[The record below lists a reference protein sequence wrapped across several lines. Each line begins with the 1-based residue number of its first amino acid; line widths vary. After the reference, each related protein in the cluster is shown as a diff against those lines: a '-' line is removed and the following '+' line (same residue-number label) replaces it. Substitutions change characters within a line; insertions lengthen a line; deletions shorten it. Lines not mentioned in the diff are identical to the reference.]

1 MRMISTLLAATAA
14 LGLATAASAQD
25 SDPSTDYNGFYI
37 GGTIGTTAQN
47 NDGGSTVVFDT
58 NRDGTFNENVLTSTG
73 GNAFSPGF
81 CNGFSTA
88 NAPGGC
94 RKDEN
99 GLEYSVR
106 MGYDA
111 RLGNNLVAGVLI
123 EGAKSSARDG
133 SSAFSTTPAGYSF
146 DRELDYAVSARARL
160 GFTPGGGG
168 LMYVTGGGSY
178 AKIDHTFSTT
188 NTANSFTP
196 FNDGKMVW
204 GWQAGGGA
212 EVLLSRNLSL
222 GLEYLYNRYN
232 DDEYFVA
239 VGNGTAGATNPF
251 VLAGGV
257 NMRPSETR
265 YDYHSLRATMSFRF

>member
-1 MRMISTLLAATAA
+1 MRMISTLLAASAA

-25 SDPSTDYNGFYI
+25 EDRSNDFNGFYI
-37 GGTIGTTAQN
+37 GGTIGATAQK
-47 NDGGSTVVFDT
+47 NDGASTVVFDT

-81 CNGFSTA
+81 CNGFTTA
-88 NAPGGC
+88 NAPGNC

-111 RLGNNLVAGVLI
+111 RMGSNLVAGFLV

-146 DRELDYAVSARARL
+146 DRELDYAISARARL
-160 GFTPGGGG
+160 GITPGGGG
-168 LMYVTGGGSY
+168 LFYVTGGGSY

-188 NTANSFTP
+188 NTANSFSP
-196 FNDGKMVW
+196 VNDGKMVW

-222 GLEYLYNRYN
+222 GLEYLYNRY
-232 DDEYFVA
+232 DDGDYFVA
-239 VGNGTAGATNPF
+239 IGNGTAGPTNPF

-257 NMRPSETR
+257 NMRPAETR